1 MLEPF
6 AESSFLTFAASMAF
20 GATSSNRLALKEER
34 SAWSA
39 TRPPS
44 KPRRR
49 AWLSQSLAGPSQ
61 MILATLDVTKRGR
74 EELCASAL

>member
-6 AESSFLTFAASMAF
+6 AELSFLTFAASMAF
-20 GATSSNRLALKEER
+20 ALLLEPLGAEGER

-61 MILATLDVTKRGR
+61 MISRP
-74 EELCASAL
+74 SM